1 MVEYESFDVLDLL
14 KEHPQGLTLDQV
26 ATLYGKGRTATRNR
40 LYCLLRMDY
49 VIHRTEVTPPLWVPK
64 DADR

>member
-14 KEHPQGLTLDQV
+14 KEHPQGL
-26 ATLYGKGRTATRNR
+26 
-40 LYCLLRMDY
+40 
-49 VIHRTEVTPPLWVPK
+49 EWVPK